1 MRIPVLLLAC
11 FLFGLPALAVPS
23 EALFEKLKSATNDQE
38 AAQPEADVL
47 AALLESGSGTTD
59 LLMERANL
67 AAQAGDLQLAREL
80 YDRIIFIS
88 PDFTEGWFQRS
99 SLFLQDENY
108 GEALRDLIEVL
119 KLQPRHFPAWFRTG
133 AIMESL
139 GSKDEAIVAYEKAL
153 EVHPNF
159 TLAKRAMARLSPS
172 SEGPSL

>member
-1 MRIPVLLLAC
+1 MRP
-11 FLFGLPALAVPS
+11 FLFALTYLLTAILAFAEPS
-23 EALFEKLKSATNDQE
+23 EELFDKLKSATNDQG

-80 YDRIIFIS
+80 FDRIIFIS
-88 PDFTEGWFQRS
+88 PEFTEGWFQRS

-108 GEALRDLIEVL
+108 AEALRDLNEVL
-119 KLQPRHFPAWFRTG
+119 RLEPRHFPAWFRTG

-139 GSKDEAIVAYEKAL
+139 GSSEEAKTAYEKAL
-153 EVHPNF
+153 EIHPNF
-159 TLAKRAMARLSPS
+159 ALAKRAVVRLSPS